1 MVLPVATY
9 TEFIETGSLYA
20 YARLYN
26 LRTRVEEKSR
36 PQGETMQYAQA
47 IGNVLAELFPVSW
60 ECLTH
65 VE

>member
-1 MVLPVATY
+1 MGD
-9 TEFIETGSLYA
+9 GSDVQKI
-20 YARLYN
+20 N
-26 LRTRVEEKSR
+26 VTEKSR